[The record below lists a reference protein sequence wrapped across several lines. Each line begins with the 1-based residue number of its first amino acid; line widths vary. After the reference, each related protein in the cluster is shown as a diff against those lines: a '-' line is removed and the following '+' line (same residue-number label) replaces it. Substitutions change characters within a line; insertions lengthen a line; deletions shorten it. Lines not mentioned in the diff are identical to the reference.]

1 MVQAKKQ
8 FGQNFLIDQ
17 SIINSIISSFSP
29 SRNDSVLEIGPGHG
43 ALTFPLLETLDIL
56 NIVEIDRDLVSKY
69 KFLNNPNIK
78 IFESDILR
86 FDLSQL
92 PKPLRI
98 IGNLPYNISSPI
110 LFHILKSKE
119 NIKDMLFMFQYEVA
133 ERITAK
139 PNSKTFGRLSVMMQT
154 FFDTEILIHV
164 PPQSFEPAPKIDSAV
179 VYFKPKLNFELKNFA
194 GFEELVKLS
203 FSQRRKTLRNCLK
216 SMFTQKDTDI
226 DLSLRA
232 EQLSIN
238 DYLTLLKDY
247 ERLN

>member
-17 SIINSIISSFSP
+17 GVINSIISSFSP
-29 SRNDSVLEIGPGHG
+29 SPNDSVLEIGPGHG
-43 ALTFPLLETLDIL
+43 ALTFPLLETLDSI
-56 NIVEIDRDLVSKY
+56 NIVEIDRDLISKY
-69 KFLNNPNIK
+69 KSLNSPKINIY
-78 IFESDILR
+78 ESDILK
-86 FDLSQL
+86 FDLDQL

-110 LFHILKSKE
+110 LFHILKRKE

-139 PNSKTFGRLSVMMQT
+139 PNSKAFGRLSVMTQT

-164 PPQSFEPAPKIDSAV
+164 PPLSFEPAPKIDSAV
-179 VYFKPKLNFELKNFA
+179 VYFKPKLNFELKNFVK
-194 GFEELVKLS
+194 FEELVKLS
-203 FSQRRKTLRNCLK
+203 FSQRRKKLKNCLK
-216 SMFTQKDTDI
+216 SLLTQDDTAI

-232 EQLSIN
+232 EQLEIN

>member
-17 SIINSIISSFSP
+17 GIINSIISSFSASP
-29 SRNDSVLEIGPGHG
+29 NDSVLEIGPGFG
-43 ALTFPLLETLDIL
+43 ALTFPLLETLDAL
-56 NIVEIDRDLVSKY
+56 NIVEIDRDLISKY
-69 KFLNNPNIK
+69 KSLNNPKINIY
-78 IFESDILR
+78 ESDILK

-110 LFHILKSKE
+110 LFHILKSKD

-139 PNSKTFGRLSVMMQT
+139 PNSKAFGRLSVMMQT

-164 PPQSFEPAPKIDSAV
+164 PPESFEPAPKIDSAV
-179 VYFKPKLNFELKNFA
+179 VYFKPKLNFQLENFVK
-194 GFEELVKLS
+194 FEELVKLS
-203 FSQRRKTLRNCLK
+203 FSQRRKTLKNCLK
-216 SMFTQKDTDI
+216 SLLTQDNTAI

-232 EQLSIN
+232 EQLEIN